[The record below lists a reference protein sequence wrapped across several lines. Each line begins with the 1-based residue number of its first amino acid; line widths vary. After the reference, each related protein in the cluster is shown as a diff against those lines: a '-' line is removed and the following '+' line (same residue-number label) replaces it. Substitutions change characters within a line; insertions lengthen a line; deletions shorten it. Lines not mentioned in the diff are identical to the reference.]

1 MSLMNGEAGAI
12 FTIMVACL
20 ALEAIM
26 KDQVEQLNTIG
37 VAATAMGRRTGSV
50 NTVWDI
56 RLYICRSVFGILT
69 FCFAEFDTSVI
80 CCAVLMLCLGSFLL
94 QNVFKVSKCWLS
106 VRATKFEIFREHVSK
121 KG

>member
-1 MSLMNGEAGAI
+1 MSLMNGEAGA
-12 FTIMVACL
+12 TIMVACL
-20 ALEAIM
+20 ALEATM

-50 NTVWDI
+50 NTVQDI

-80 CCAVLMLCLGSFLL
+80 CRGVFMLCLGSFLL
-94 QNVFKVSKCWLS
+94 QNMFKVSKCWLS
-106 VRATKFEIFREHVSK
+106 VRAKYFVSMFQRK
-121 KG
+121 VDN